1 METNVMDTL
10 KILITLVEQ
19 ACFISVV
26 LLMIF
31 HIRYFQRMLS
41 GKISAL
47 DQVILSLIFGAI
59 AIFGTYSGVAT
70 SGAIANIRNVGPMI
84 GGLIGGPWVGL
95 ASGLIGGVHRYF
107 LGGFTAIPCGVGT
120 VISGLAGGLLYMLW
134 RENLGIWKPAIFAFL
149 MEIVDMGLILLI
161 ARPFEEALKL
171 VSIIGVPMVLADTAG
186 VAVFAFILR
195 ELKSHH
201 F

>member
-1 METNVMDTL
+1 METNLMDVL
-10 KILITLVEQ
+10 KILISLVAQ

-47 DQVILSLIFGAI
+47 DLVVLSLIFGAI
-59 AIFGTYSGVAT
+59 AIFGTYNGVTT

-84 GGLIGGPWVGL
+84 GGLLGGPWVGL

-107 LGGFTAIPCGVGT
+107 IGGFTAIPCGVGT

-134 RENLGIWKPAIFAFL
+134 RENLGIWKPALFAFL
-149 MEIVDMGLILLI
+149 MEIIDMGLILLI
-161 ARPFEEALKL
+161 AKPFEETLKL

-186 VAVFAFILR
+186 VAIFAFILR

-201 F
+201 L